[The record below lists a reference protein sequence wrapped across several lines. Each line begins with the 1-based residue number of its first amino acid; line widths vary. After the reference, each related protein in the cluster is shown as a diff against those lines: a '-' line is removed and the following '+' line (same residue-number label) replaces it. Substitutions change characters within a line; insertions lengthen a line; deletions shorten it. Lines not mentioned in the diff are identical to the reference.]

1 MANEFQIKNGF
12 ISNNNSF
19 ITGNLTVTAST
30 QSLFSGNS
38 SVEMVKIIQAGSG
51 DAFVVQDQ
59 DNGDPSY
66 FVINASGNTAI
77 GLTAPIGTDKLTV
90 SGNTTIYGTL
100 SASTYAGLPNAGV
113 LVIPIATSS
122 VAVGTGSNDY
132 YLNFKIPYNLT
143 ISKVDFSVSTAG
155 SDSVRIGIYRG
166 QDLTAVLV
174 GQSAGGTVSTL
185 NSVPIVAEV
194 GQNLTFSAGSWIV
207 IGVAVGGTTTNL
219 YGSACPVNNLIAW
232 TNTTDSSGGFP
243 TNPRS
248 KAATRTSFPSIEITV
263 A

>member
-1 MANEFQIKNGF
+1 MANEFNIKNGF

-30 QSLFSGNS
+30 QSLFSGSS

-51 DAFVVQDQ
+51 DAFVVQDH
-59 DNGDPSY
+59 DNGDTSH

-77 GLTAPIGTDKLTV
+77 GLIAPLNGNKLTV

-100 SASTYAGLPNAGV
+100 SATTYAGLPNAGV
-113 LVIPIATSS
+113 LVVPIVTSS

-174 GQSAGGTVSTL
+174 GQSAGGAVSTL
-185 NSVPIVAEV
+185 NSRTITAEV
-194 GQNLTFSAGSWIV
+194 GQNLSFSGGEWMV
-207 IGVAVGGTTTNL
+207 IGVGVGGTTTNL
-219 YGSACPVNNLIAW
+219 FGSACPVNNLIAW

-243 TNPRS
+243 ANPRS
-248 KAATRTSFPSIEITV
+248 KAGTRTSFPSIELQIS
-263 A
+263 